1 MPLLWLAAFRIV
13 VGIIAIPLA
22 PVLYREHFLILVLM
36 RPTKEVLLAGGFLA
50 RQGDTNLLTLVIA
63 AVPLAII
70 GVWHSFALG
79 RGFAPEIRKG
89 KLPGIGTKI
98 LPVEKIKIFQKL
110 LRRKGAKLVVIGRLA
125 MFPSSLVGAAAG
137 SSGMKT
143 KRFLPADG
151 VGGLLS
157 IAEAIGAG
165 YLLGEAYKDGK
176 KWITVAGV
184 LALGLMAFIVG
195 RYLQKAD

>member
-13 VGIIAIPLA
+13 MGIIAIPLA

-50 RQGDTNLLTLVIA
+50 RQGDTNLLTMVIA

-79 RGFAPEIRKG
+79 RGFAPEIRTG

-98 LPVEKIKIFQKL
+98 LPVEKIKTMQKL

-125 MFPSSLVGAAAG
+125 VFPSSLVGAAAG

-143 KRFLPADG
+143 KQFLPADG

-195 RYLQKAD
+195 RYLQRAD

>member
-1 MPLLWLAAFRIV
+1 MLWLAAFRIA
-13 VGIIAIPLA
+13 VGLLAIPLA
-22 PVLYREHFLILVLM
+22 PLLYREHFLVLVLM

-50 RQGDTNLLTLVIA
+50 RQGDTSLVTMVIA

-79 RGFAPEIRKG
+79 RGYAPEIRTG
-89 KLPGIGTKI
+89 KLPGIGKTI
-98 LPVEKIKIFQKL
+98 LPVGKIRTFQKL

-125 MFPSSLVGAAAG
+125 VFPSALVGVAAG

-143 KRFLPADG
+143 KEFLPADG

-165 YLLGEAYKDGK
+165 YLLGAAYKDGK
-176 KWITVAGV
+176 KWITLVGV
-184 LALGLMAFIVG
+184 IALGLMSFIVG